1 MHRSPS
7 ERKSP
12 LWFGLLAWLMVVLGT
27 RGLRAENEVTTPRKA
42 STPAKSHHSSA
53 FGWTANQDVT
63 EDFAKLLG
71 SGKLKAGEELI
82 LDHRYRISANHTLP
96 DRFTLSAVRGAGFDV
111 TDAANPKSGRPLLE
125 LGNHNTLRN
134 LTISYLNTPKL
145 GPTGEKHEVNFTR
158 RIGIQANG
166 KHTLRIENCRLTG
179 SIGHHLKLTDC
190 SKVEVVGC
198 HIAGGHWSVL
208 LVGVS
213 EMVFR
218 RCLIE
223 KCQGDAI
230 KTGGGSTGAV
240 RKVLVENC
248 VFQDNLRDGIDT
260 TGGFNDSVVRN
271 CIFRRLRTSGMDI
284 KSHYESRTG
293 RIADLAPENIGILVE
308 KCLFHDMPNAIVLT
322 TLDCG
327 RRKGPGHEL
336 LTAANMKKYA
346 PHDIAIN
353 DCVVGH
359 AEKPLRSAK
368 EGGYGVNYPS
378 DKGEHMRMLFLKD
391 AYAIRYR
398 NARFS
403 GDRIIPVLVQSI
415 GGSRHLSKEAAEAIE
430 PTVTGSVADEQA
442 PPIRPGITK
451 PPFACGPRALK
462 RRPSMTRSEGCE

>member
-1 MHRSPS
+1 MHNSLAEGKSLPWLAFAVLLTVPLGGRELRS
-7 ERKSP
+7 E
-12 LWFGLLAWLMVVLGT
+12 GT
-27 RGLRAENEVTTPRKA
+27 AAGGRRTSAA
-42 STPAKSHHSSA
+42 AKVHHSSD

-63 EDFAKLLG
+63 EDVAELLA
-71 SGKLKAGEELI
+71 SGKLKAGEELV
-82 LDHRYRISANHTLP
+82 LDQRYRISGSHTLP
-96 DRFTLSAVRGAGFDV
+96 EEFTLSAAEGAGFDV
-111 TDAANPKSGRPLLE
+111 TDAAKPKSGRPLLE

-134 LTISYLNTPKL
+134 LTIHYLNTPKL

-158 RIGIQANG
+158 RLGIQAGG
-166 KHTLRIENCRLTG
+166 KHSLRIENCRLTG
-179 SIGHHLKLTDC
+179 SIGHHLKLIDC
-190 SKVEVVGC
+190 SKVEVIGC
-198 HIAGGHWSVL
+198 HVAGGHWSVL

-213 EMVFR
+213 ELVLR

-240 RKVLVENC
+240 RKVVVENC

-271 CIFRRLRTSGMDI
+271 CIFRRLGTSGMDI

-308 KCLFHDMPNAIVLT
+308 KCLFHDMPNALVLT

-327 RRKGPGHEL
+327 RRKGPGKEL

-353 DCVVGH
+353 DCIIGH
-359 AEKPLRSAK
+359 AERPLRPAK

-378 DKGEHMRMLFLKD
+378 DRGEHMRMILLKD
-391 AYAIRYR
+391 AYAVRYR
-398 NARFS
+398 NVRLS
-403 GDRIIPVLVQSI
+403 GERILPVLVQSI

-430 PTVTGSVADEQA
+430 PTITGNVADEQA
-442 PPIRPGITK
+442 PPIKPGITK

-462 RRPSMTRSEGCE
+462 